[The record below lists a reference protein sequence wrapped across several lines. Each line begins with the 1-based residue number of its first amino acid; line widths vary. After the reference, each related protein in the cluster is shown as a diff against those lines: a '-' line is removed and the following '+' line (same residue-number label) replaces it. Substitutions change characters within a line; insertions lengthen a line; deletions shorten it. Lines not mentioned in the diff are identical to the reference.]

1 MDLEKKKELP
11 PIVILTELWRQTC
24 VWESSRRHMY
34 MYMHSICLTFP
45 IQVGVASTSPFM
57 TATARNNKT
66 LMSETSKI
74 TSDMR
79 NFYHGP
85 PSCLQFRKN
94 CIKMPNAF
102 LNLA

>member
-1 MDLEKKKELP
+1 MEANM
-11 PIVILTELWRQTC
+11 C
-24 VWESSRRHMY
+24 VGVESSAY
-34 MYMHSICLTFP
+34 VYVYMHSICLTFP

-85 PSCLQFRKN
+85 PSCLQFSKN